1 MRTGRGLLPRP
12 DLLGGY
18 DAHCRSTTAA
28 STRRLLTGAFDVD
41 TARLVSDALGL
52 GRGRGTTGSSRD
64 RGAGQVGPRG
74 FSSGSHPGQAATS
87 DTSGDAVPGA
97 GTSLEHVRQGL
108 LTVHTLLSTMVEP
121 RAATSTART
130 HAQSAGE
137 GAAVTS
143 VALSAL
149 GDNGLGRPS
158 SPSPPENYMPLLT
171 PPEADHFPSLLC
183 RTVS

>member
-1 MRTGRGLLPRP
+1 MRTGRGLLPRHG
-12 DLLGGY
+12 LLGGS
-18 DAHCRSTTAA
+18 DACSRTTTAA

-52 GRGRGTTGSSRD
+52 GRGRGTPGRG

-74 FSSGSHPGQAATS
+74 FSSGAHPGQAATS

-97 GTSLEHVRQGL
+97 DTSLEHVRQGL

-121 RAATSTART
+121 RAATSTARALT
-130 HAQSAGE
+130 QSAGG
-137 GAAVTS
+137 GAAVTA

-149 GDNGLGRPS
+149 DDNGLGQPS
-158 SPSPPENYMPLLT
+158 SPSPPENYMPPQT
-171 PPEADHFPSLLC
+171 PPEADRFPSLLC